1 MLFTLHRYVFRE
13 LFRVFLLAVVALT
26 LMLSLGSIL
35 QPVQEYG
42 VGPRQVLHFMGYF
55 LPITL
60 TFVLP
65 MAALFA
71 CSLVYGRFAS
81 DSELDAC
88 RASGI
93 SLIRLVYPGLALA
106 VIVTI
111 ANLFLS
117 FYVMPVFVHRAEQS
131 LKADAKKI
139 LFRNIKRRGYYELPP
154 DGRYLIYADQVNQ
167 QNSTLLGVIVPEMK
181 NNEINNIFTA
191 EVAKIEFNP
200 HERFNE
206 VKILAYKSSTMGADS
221 EAGAE
226 WGSMTIE
233 LSSMLS
239 DEIKFK
245 KIDEMR
251 KIEADLMN
259 FYPIER
265 LARQTY
271 AQIIIEMLAHDINAT
286 IIKRPSTTLRKP
298 VGIGKGVEIAVR
310 ASTGDPAVERR
321 ERSNPDEASG
331 EFYELLGMPNSVR
344 FSAGQ
349 CIAQDEELKLTG
361 KVVVTEYDT
370 DSEQTLHT
378 FICEK
383 AVLQIEGDR
392 LAPTLTMDLYNPME
406 EGSDE
411 VMMRYIVRGLIPPR
425 VTEVVANEVKTESGW
440 LEVEKLTSDLSQFS
454 GLQPSRGL
462 RYLQSRLA
470 KEIRD
475 ALVRIKAEIH
485 TRLVFGAGCIP
496 MILIGIGLGIVKK
509 GGHLLSA
516 FGASCIPAAV
526 LIVCIMS
533 GKNLIKSHG
542 FESIAGVAVMWSGLA
557 FLIFLVLVIYRQLLK
572 H

>member
-1 MLFTLHRYVFRE
+1 
-13 LFRVFLLAVVALT
+13 LLAVVALT

-42 VGPRQVLHFMGYF
+42 VGPRQVISLMGYF

-93 SLIRLVYPGLALA
+93 SLLRLVHPGLVLA
-106 VIVTI
+106 IMVTI
-111 ANLFLS
+111 ANLLLS
-117 FYVMPVFVHRAEQS
+117 FYVMPVFVLRAEKS
-131 LKADAKKI
+131 LKTDAKKI

-154 DGRYLIYADQVNQ
+154 DNRYLIYADLTDL
-167 QNSTLLGVIVPEMK
+167 QNSTLSGVIVHEMK
-181 NNEINNIFTA
+181 NNKIKDIFTA
-191 EVAKIEFNP
+191 EVAKIKFNP

-206 VKILAYKSSTMGADS
+206 VQILAYKSSLMGAES

-226 WGSMTIE
+226 WGSMSVE
-233 LSSMLS
+233 LGTMLS

-251 KIEADLMN
+251 EIEADLMN
-259 FYPIER
+259 FYPIEK
-265 LARQTY
+265 LARETY
-271 AQIIIEMLAHDINAT
+271 AQAIIELLAHDINTT
-286 IIKRPSTTLRKP
+286 ILDAN
-298 VGIGKGVEIAVR
+298 EI
-310 ASTGDPAVERR
+310 SPENTDGTGR
-321 ERSNPDEASG
+321 
-331 EFYELLGMPNSVR
+331 FYELLGMPKSIK
-344 FSAGQ
+344 FIAGR
-349 CIAQDEELKLTG
+349 CKAQEDELELSG
-361 KVVVTEYDT
+361 EDQVMVIEYDT
-370 DSEQTLHT
+370 ESKENVRTL
-378 FICEK
+378 ICEK
-383 AVLQIEGDR
+383 AVLHIEGDK
-392 LAPTLTMDLYNPME
+392 LAPTLTMDIYNSKE
-406 EGSDE
+406 QGSAE
-411 VMMRYIVRGLIPPR
+411 LMMRYIIRGLIPPQ
-425 VTEVVANEVKTESGW
+425 VTDDLANEVKTESGS
-440 LEVEKLTSDLSQFS
+440 LKVKKLISVLSELP
-454 GLQPSRGL
+454 GLQPSRSL
-462 RYLQSRLA
+462 RSLEGKLNR
-470 KEIRD
+470 EIRR

-485 TRLVFGAGCIP
+485 TRLVFGTGCIP
-496 MILIGIGLGIVKK
+496 MILIGIGLGVIKR

-542 FESIAGVAVMWSGLA
+542 SEAITGVALMWAGLV
-557 FLIFLVLVIYRQLLK
+557 FLILLVVIIYHRLLK